1 MGGWMRRFKVMAQAS
16 RAWDQGCRRQVKILS
31 GDNARVTQH
40 VGSELGIAING
51 ALIGTEIE
59 NRQGTIGA
67 ANHAHGRESPRADRP
82 IAGKRPQSWWVS

>member
-1 MGGWMRRFKVMAQAS
+1 MGGWMRRFKVMAQTS

-59 NRQGTIGA
+59 NRQGTIGQRITPMVEKV
-67 ANHAHGRESPRADRP
+67 HALTDRSLARDHRA
-82 IAGKRPQSWWVS
+82 GG